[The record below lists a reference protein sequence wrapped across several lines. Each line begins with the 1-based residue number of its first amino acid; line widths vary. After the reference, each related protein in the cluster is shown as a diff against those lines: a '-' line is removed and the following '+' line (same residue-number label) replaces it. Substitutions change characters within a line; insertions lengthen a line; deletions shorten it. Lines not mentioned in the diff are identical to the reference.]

1 MTDLLETVVENRY
14 IVQPN
19 HTNTHGTAHGGRV
32 VKWMDDVGAM
42 AAMRFSGEA
51 CVTARMDQVN
61 FEGPV
66 PSGEIA
72 LVTAF
77 VYDAGET
84 SVDVRVEAFREDP
97 FDGERELT
105 TESDFV
111 YVAVDEE
118 YRPTSVPELTVGSE
132 EAQELRDAALGEGTA
147 MDLDDESS
155 GKSVE

>member
-1 MTDLLETVVENRY
+1 MTELLNTVIENRW
-14 IVQPN
+14 IVQPT
-19 HTNTHGTAHGGRV
+19 HTNVHGTAHGGRV

-42 AAMRFSGEA
+42 SAMRFSGEA

-61 FEGPV
+61 FEGPI

-84 SVDVRVEAFREDP
+84 SIDVRVEAFREHP
-97 FDGERELT
+97 LDGERELT

-111 YVAVDEE
+111 YVAVDENQQ
-118 YRPTSVPELTVGSE
+118 PTAVPELTVHGE
-132 EAQELRDAALGEGTA
+132 EAEALRAAALDGETVA
-147 MDLDDESS
+147 DPS
-155 GKSVE
+155 GK

>member
-1 MTDLLETVVENRY
+1 MTDLLETVVENRW

-42 AAMRFSGEA
+42 AAMRFAGEA

-66 PSGEIA
+66 PAGEIA
-72 LVTAF
+72 MVTAF
-77 VYDAGET
+77 VYDAGRT
-84 SVDVRVEAFREDP
+84 SIDVRVEAFRETP
-97 FDGERELT
+97 FDGTRELT

-111 YVAVDEE
+111 YVAIDEQH
-118 YRPTSVPELTVGSE
+118 RPTEVPELTVGSE
-132 EAQELRDAALGEGTA
+132 EARELRQAALGEEMA
-147 MDLDDESS
+147 MEPENRSS
-155 GKSVE
+155 GDGGE